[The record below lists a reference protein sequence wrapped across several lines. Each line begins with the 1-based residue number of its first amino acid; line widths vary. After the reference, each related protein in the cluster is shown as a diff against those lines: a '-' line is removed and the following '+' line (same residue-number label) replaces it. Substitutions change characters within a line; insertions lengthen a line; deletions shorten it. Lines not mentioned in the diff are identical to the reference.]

1 MDDKVYFVLGHGED
15 YSPTKQTISSVP
27 TNKTLILVST
37 MGDILTYDAANILI
51 KKYFHTKTGTYDFI
65 RGAKKE
71 KGFRV
76 LTEGQQFI
84 DTVIYLHDK
93 NVWTGITTLP
103 QQEFKEGIFQLP
115 TNMDIP
121 SPQRSPPRKR
131 MSSFLQDN
139 PNEKA
144 TYIIFSCRA
153 LKGVPARTIQPS
165 GKRNAA
171 QLTYSQQRKLSKV
184 KKEDTRKAPIRK
196 TETIKIRK
204 SKTIKPP
211 QKKRKLSPF
220 SSLVKGL
227 IFTMGRFT
235 PSKTRKTKK

>member
-15 YSPTKQTISSVP
+15 YSPSKHTVTSVP
-27 TNKTLILVST
+27 TNKTLILVT
-37 MGDILTYDAANILI
+37 KIGDILTYEEANILI
-51 KKYFHTKTGTYDFI
+51 KKYFHTKKGVSDFI
-65 RGAKKE
+65 KYASSPKTS
-71 KGFRV
+71 FRV
-76 LTEGQQFI
+76 VAQGNQFV
-84 DTVIYLHDK
+84 DTVIYLYDK
-93 NVWTGITTLP
+93 NVWTGATTLP

-153 LKGVPARTIQPS
+153 LKGVPAR
-165 GKRNAA
+165 NAT

-211 QKKRKLSPF
+211 PKKRKLSPF